1 MLAAGYGLEFFRKD
15 TKFMRGPG
23 GTGGREKCKA
33 KAPSGL
39 GLQWP
44 ANSSNKRLLQT
55 MDAEAETPMT
65 PRREAV
71 LEALHVSGELPDLFD
86 EDEEQQEWNL
96 WLINQM
102 ELPDASRGRIL
113 PTENEMRAAQAHR
126 RKQRKKEWKVKSRAA
141 NQRPQSSDSRVTRN
155 QADNHIDE
163 WKQLCMLKWFDDN
176 RETPYPSSEQVEE
189 WVHELELSKEQ
200 IQSYMGKRRAD
211 QKRGDASAAARRAR
225 RAKPSPSALQELGGA
240 GSDGSLEV

>member
-1 MLAAGYGLEFFRKD
+1 
-15 TKFMRGPG
+15 
-23 GTGGREKCKA
+23 
-33 KAPSGL
+33 
-39 GLQWP
+39 
-44 ANSSNKRLLQT
+44 
-55 MDAEAETPMT
+55 MDAEAETPTT

-71 LEALHVSGELPDLFD
+71 LEDLHVSGELSDLFD

-96 WLINQM
+96 WLIKQM

-113 PTENEMRAAQAHR
+113 PTENEMREAQAHR
-126 RKQRKKEWKVKSRAA
+126 RKQLKKEWAVNWRAS

-163 WKQLCMLKWFDDN
+163 SKQLCMLKWFDDN
-176 RETPYPSSEQVEE
+176 REEPYPSSEQVED
-189 WVHELELSKEQ
+189 WMYELKLTKEQ

-225 RAKPSPSALQELGGA
+225 RANPSPSALQELGGS

>member
-1 MLAAGYGLEFFRKD
+1 
-15 TKFMRGPG
+15 
-23 GTGGREKCKA
+23 
-33 KAPSGL
+33 
-39 GLQWP
+39 
-44 ANSSNKRLLQT
+44 